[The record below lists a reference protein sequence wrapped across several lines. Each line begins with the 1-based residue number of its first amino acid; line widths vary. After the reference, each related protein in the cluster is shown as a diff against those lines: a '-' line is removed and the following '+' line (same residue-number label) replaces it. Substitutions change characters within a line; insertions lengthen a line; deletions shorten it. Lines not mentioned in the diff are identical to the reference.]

1 MEEEGV
7 EAGLCGGEV
16 DELGAGLD
24 AHMIPDASKP
34 MRAVNAVAPVGVM
47 LFGMVGGI
55 IGSGTSF
62 YYESHSDGLAAPPPL
77 WWIFSHMPRLQR
89 CVCVCVYRRSLAC
102 AARMASFLHRPFISG
117 DSPGYYQQSISPGFR
132 LFP

>member
-1 MEEEGV
+1 M

-62 YYESHSDGLAAPPPL
+62 YYESHSDGLAAPPPSMVDIL
-77 WWIFSHMPRLQR
+77 SHAETTKV
-89 CVCVCVYRRSLAC
+89 CVCVCV
-102 AARMASFLHRPFISG
+102 P
-117 DSPGYYQQSISPGFR
+117 
-132 LFP
+132 